1 MCDFHNVR
9 PRIRRK
15 IKILDT
21 DNAHT
26 VEIIGPDKI
35 TDERKSGVLG
45 HLGYTFLVFHLDL
58 DFMNMELKQFCLILG
73 ESLF

>member
-1 MCDFHNVR
+1 MIFTTFDQTVH
-9 PRIRRK
+9 RK
-15 IKILDT
+15 IKILDA

-45 HLGYTFLVFHLDL
+45 YLGYSFSVFHLDL
-58 DFMNMELKQFCLILG
+58 DFINMALKQFCLILG
-73 ESLF
+73 KSLF